1 MCAIMF
7 TERKVFMDSICR
19 FLPPKSVSGNIKTVH
34 FVYETEFLLMKQPF
48 IRPIYYLH
56 LVTSGEATLKFS
68 GKQYPLKEGTL
79 FFFFS
84 GVPYEIEGDENFR
97 YTYVSFMGANVPEF
111 LAEMGIT
118 VENSVFQGYSHLKE
132 LWLSSIVRVN
142 NVNANILTESVLLNT
157 LSYIAN
163 NKEKTEPNKNSENL
177 LSVIVDY
184 VDTHYREK
192 ELSLKKVAKIFA
204 YTEKYLSHFFKSK
217 MGTGF
222 NEYVNN
228 LRLQNALNLI
238 DEGNKSV
245 TEIASKCGFSDPL
258 YFSKCFKRKM
268 GKSPTEYIKNN

>member
-1 MCAIMF
+1 
-7 TERKVFMDSICR
+7 MDSICR

-157 LSYIAN
+157 LSYIAK

-245 TEIASKCGFSDPL
+245 AEIASKCGFSDPL
-258 YFSKCFKRKM
+258 YFSKVFKKRNNKA
-268 GKSPTEYIKNN
+268 PTEYIREKEN

>member
-1 MCAIMF
+1 M
-7 TERKVFMDSICR
+7 
-19 FLPPKSVSGNIKTVH
+19 
-34 FVYETEFLLMKQPF
+34 
-48 IRPIYYLH
+48 
-56 LVTSGEATLKFS
+56 
-68 GKQYPLKEGTL
+68 
-79 FFFFS
+79 
-84 GVPYEIEGDENFR
+84 
-97 YTYVSFMGANVPEF
+97 
-111 LAEMGIT
+111 
-118 VENSVFQGYSHLKE
+118 KE

-157 LSYIAN
+157 LSYITK

-228 LRLQNALNLI
+228 LRLQNALELVEK
-238 DEGNKSV
+238 DVCSV
-245 TEIASKCGFSDPL
+245 TEIALKCGFSDPL
-258 YFSKCFKRKM
+258 YFSRCFKRKM